1 MCPATRKGAC
11 TVSMSSLGYF
21 IREAFKGF
29 ARNLS
34 TALGSIIT
42 IFLSL
47 LIIGVFLIGGVV
59 VDNIVQSVE
68 SKVSITAYIADDA
81 EDADIQALENY
92 ISGLEGVSN
101 VSFTTKDQALENFK
115 NSMAS
120 NPEIVEQLDG
130 QNPLPASI
138 DVELSEAQEVQVI
151 ADKIEANET
160 FRAICDNP
168 DDPSDSLKYGQKTV
182 EKLFALTNYI
192 RYIGVALIVLLIF
205 IAFVF
210 INNTIR
216 LSILARR
223 KEIAIMRLVGA
234 SNNFIRGP
242 FSMEGALHA
251 IIGAAL
257 AIGCLQLLRMFAL
270 PRVQSAL
277 PWLPIDVAGTTYL
290 LIFLMLL
297 VAGLII
303 GFVGSA
309 LAMRRYLKV

>member
-1 MCPATRKGAC
+1 
-11 TVSMSSLGYF
+11 MSSLAYF
-21 IREAFKGF
+21 FTESLKGF

-47 LIIGVFLIGGVV
+47 LIIGIFLIGGMVV
-59 VDNIVQSVE
+59 SNVLESVE
-68 SKVSITAYIADDA
+68 SKVSITAYISDDA
-81 EDADIQALENY
+81 SEADIQSLQQY
-92 ISGLEGVSN
+92 IGGLEGVSS
-101 VSFTTKDQALENFK
+101 VSFTTKDEALEKFK
-115 NSMAS
+115 NSMTS
-120 NPEIVEQLDG
+120 NPEIVDQLDG

-138 DVELSEAQEVQVI
+138 DVELSEAQEVESI
-151 ADKIEANET
+151 ASSIENNDI
-160 FRAICDNP
+160 FRKICDNQAEP
-168 DDPSDSLKYGQKTV
+168 ADSLKYGQKTV
-182 EKLFALTNYI
+182 ERLFSLTNYI
-192 RYIGVALIVLLIF
+192 RYIGLALIVLLIF

-242 FSMEGALHA
+242 FLMEGTLHA

-257 AIGCLQLLRMFAL
+257 AILCLQLLRMFVI
-270 PRVQSAL
+270 PHVQSTL
-277 PWLPIDVAGTTYL
+277 QWLPIDISANSYL
-290 LIFLMLL
+290 LIYGILV

-303 GFVGSA
+303 GLLGST